1 MNAPESGAAPGTS
14 PSPGHFDPR
23 IWLLALGTF
32 AVGTDNMVIAGIL
45 PTLAKDLDIG
55 LDAAG
60 QLVTV
65 YSLAYGIGSPL
76 LAAFTGKMRRE
87 HTAIWA
93 IGIFAL
99 ANILCAAAPS
109 FPALIAARIL
119 AGLAAALYTPSAY
132 ALAVSLAPAERR
144 GRALSTV
151 LFGISSS
158 TLVGVPLGTVIG
170 HRLGW
175 HATFIFIAALSAVA
189 VAAMRLVRLRS
200 PDLSLNTLQ
209 SSIASRLAPLGRPAI
224 LMALAPALIWS
235 IGNMVVFT
243 YISPI
248 LGTHFDPDTIVALLL
263 VNGIG
268 GLAGGIIGGR
278 LGDRFGPIRPIFG
291 CLLVGALNLVYW
303 GTVNGGLTLTVLA
316 ILVYA
321 LCSWVIGPAQQM
333 RIIRVD
339 PASATVTLAI
349 NNANF
354 YLGNS
359 LGAALGGFLIA
370 RVAPVDLT
378 FIGAGLNAVA
388 LVLLVVSLRVAARP
402 SAASGPASR
411 R

>member
-1 MNAPESGAAPGTS
+1 MNAPESGAAPGAS
-14 PSPGHFDPR
+14 AAPRHFDPR

-45 PTLAKDLDIG
+45 PTLSKDLNIG

-87 HTAIWA
+87 RTAIWA
-93 IGIFAL
+93 IGLFAL

-109 FPALIAARIL
+109 YPALVAARIL

-132 ALAVSLAPAERR
+132 ALAVSLAQAERR
-144 GRALSTV
+144 GRALSIV

-175 HATFIFIAALSAVA
+175 HATFIFIAALSAAA
-189 VAAMRLVRLRS
+189 VVAMRLVRLRS
-200 PDLSLNTLQ
+200 PDSGLNPAQ

-224 LMALAPALIWS
+224 LWALAPALVWAV
-235 IGNMVVFT
+235 GNMVVFT

-268 GLAGGIIGGR
+268 GLIGGFLGGR
-278 LGDRFGPIRPIFG
+278 LSDRFGPIRPIFG

-303 GTVNGGLTLTVLA
+303 GTVNGGLVLTVLA

-321 LCSWVIGPAQQM
+321 LCSWVIGPSQQM
-333 RIIRVD
+333 RIIRAD
-339 PASATVTLAI
+339 PASASVTLAI

-354 YLGNS
+354 YFANS

-388 LVLLVVSLRVAARP
+388 LCLFVLSVRQTRKA
-402 SAASGPASR
+402 
-411 R
+411 